1 MIFLRKR
8 FKRILVLSSFWAGAF
23 CAASVSVSG
32 QTEVLNYQVEWRF
45 MTAGKVKVTVNK
57 NVSAANGK
65 LEVQSLGIVSMLF
78 KVNENYEAVWR
89 PDFCAQ
95 STHLFSEENK
105 RRRETTIL
113 YNGPGN
119 KTQFFEKDLVK
130 NTTISNS
137 VAVPACVA
145 DVLGGL
151 QKLRALKLTP
161 GTSSQIPISDGKKF
175 VEVRVDVQEKED
187 VKTATGTYKT
197 VRMEAFLFNGV
208 LYDRAA
214 RCLVWVTDDEK
225 RIPVKIQIL
234 MRLHIGTVTLLLDQP
249 A

>member
-1 MIFLRKR
+1 MIFSRKR

>member
-1 MIFLRKR
+1 MILPRQR
-8 FKRILVLSSFWAGAF
+8 FERILVLSSLWGVSFIG
-23 CAASVSVSG
+23 ASVRVSA

-45 MTAGKVKVTVNK
+45 MTAGRVKVAVTK
-57 NVSAANGK
+57 SASAANGK

-105 RRRETTIL
+105 RHRETTIL

-119 KTQFFEKDLVK
+119 KTQFVEKDLVK

-137 VAVPACVA
+137 IAVPACVA

-175 VEVRVDVQEKED
+175 VEVKVDVQEKEN

-234 MRLHIGTVTLLLDQP
+234 MRLHIGTVTLLLDQS

>member
-1 MIFLRKR
+1 MIFPRKR

-119 KTQFFEKDLVK
+119 KTQFVEKDLVK

-175 VEVRVDVQEKED
+175 VEVKVDVQEKED

-249 A
+249 V

>member
-119 KTQFFEKDLVK
+119 KTQFVEKDLVK

-175 VEVRVDVQEKED
+175 VEVKVDVQEKED

>member
-1 MIFLRKR
+1 MIPPRKR
-8 FKRILVLSSFWAGAF
+8 FERILALSSFWAGAF

-45 MTAGKVKVTVNK
+45 MTAGKVRVTVNK
-57 NVSAANGK
+57 SVSGANGK

-119 KTQFFEKDLVK
+119 KTQFVEKDLVK

-175 VEVRVDVQEKED
+175 VEVKVDVQEKED

-197 VRMEAFLFNGV
+197 IRMEAFLFNGV

-234 MRLHIGTVTLLLDQP
+234 MRLHIGTITLLLDQP

>member
-1 MIFLRKR
+1 MILPRQRFDRFLV
-8 FKRILVLSSFWAGAF
+8 INSLWGVWF
-23 CAASVSVSG
+23 CTATASLSG

-57 NVSAANGK
+57 TASAANGK

-78 KVNENYEAVWR
+78 KVNENYDAVWR

-119 KTQFFEKDLVK
+119 KTQFVEKDLVK
-130 NTTISNS
+130 NTTVSNS
-137 VAVPACVA
+137 VAVPSCVA

-161 GTSSQIPISDGKKF
+161 PINQNNDQNFEPLDFNDHSELQSDQG
-175 VEVRVDVQEKED
+175 
-187 VKTATGTYKT
+187 Y
-197 VRMEAFLFNGV
+197 L
-208 LYDRAA
+208 
-214 RCLVWVTDDEK
+214 
-225 RIPVKIQIL
+225 
-234 MRLHIGTVTLLLDQP
+234 
-249 A
+249 

>member
-1 MIFLRKR
+1 
-8 FKRILVLSSFWAGAF
+8 
-23 CAASVSVSG
+23 
-32 QTEVLNYQVEWRF
+32 

-119 KTQFFEKDLVK
+119 KTQFVEKDLVK

>member
-1 MIFLRKR
+1 MIFPRKR

-119 KTQFFEKDLVK
+119 KTQFVEKDLVK

-175 VEVRVDVQEKED
+175 VEVKVDVQEKED
-187 VKTATGTYKT
+187 VKTAIGTYKT

-249 A
+249 V

>member
-1 MIFLRKR
+1 MIPPRRR
-8 FKRILVLSSFWAGAF
+8 FDRFVVFNSLWGIWF
-23 CAASVSVSG
+23 CAVAASLSA

-57 NVSAANGK
+57 SATASNGK
-65 LEVQSLGIVSMLF
+65 LEMQSLGIVSMLF
-78 KVNENYEAVWR
+78 KVNENYDAVWR

-119 KTQFFEKDLVK
+119 KTQFVEKDLVK
-130 NTTISNS
+130 NTTVSNS
-137 VAVPACVA
+137 VAVPSCVA

-151 QKLRALKLTP
+151 QKLRALKLIP
-161 GTSSQIPISDGKKF
+161 GTSAQIPISDGKKF
-175 VEVRVDVQEKED
+175 VEVKVDVQEKED
-187 VKTATGTYKT
+187 VKTPLGTYKT

-234 MRLHIGTVTLLLDQP
+234 MRLHIGTVTLLLDQLT
-249 A
+249 

>member
-1 MIFLRKR
+1 MIFPHKR

-119 KTQFFEKDLVK
+119 KTQFVEKDLVK

>member
-119 KTQFFEKDLVK
+119 KTQFVEKDLVK